1 MPGLLLSPAE
11 AARSGGGGH
20 VVVVAARM
28 AGLQRGNAQMQSS
41 DFSSSLFSEP
51 AATPGTANIL
61 AGISWGGFVL
71 LLFAVFLVVYAGG
84 GL

>member
-1 MPGLLLSPAE
+1 
-11 AARSGGGGH
+11 
-20 VVVVAARM
+20 
-28 AGLQRGNAQMQSS
+28 MQSS